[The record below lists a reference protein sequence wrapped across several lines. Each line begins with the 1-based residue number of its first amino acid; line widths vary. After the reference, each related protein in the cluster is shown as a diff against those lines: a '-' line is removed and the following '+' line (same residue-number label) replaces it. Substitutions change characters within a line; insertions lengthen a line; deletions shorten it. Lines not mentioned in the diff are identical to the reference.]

1 MNDTSAQRGFS
12 LIELLVTMSLLAILL
27 AMALPAFSSSRLNTV
42 LRTSANNL
50 LASTHLARGE
60 AIKRNSPVTLCVSA
74 DGLVCGTGDWSQG
87 WIVVSGAEVI
97 HREEAISDLFHIS
110 SAGGTDSYS
119 FQPTGVDSTAGSFT
133 ICRATPVGANER
145 VLTIDAIGRAWVS
158 RTSNAACP

>member
-1 MNDTSAQRGFS
+1 MNTSAQRGFS
-12 LIELLVTMSLLAILL
+12 LIELLVTITVLAILL

-87 WIVVSGAEVI
+87 WIVVSGADVI
-97 HREEAISDLFHIS
+97 QREAPISNQFHIS
-110 SAGGTDSYS
+110 SAGGDSYS

-133 ICRATPVGANER
+133 ICRATPVGTQER

>member
-1 MNDTSAQRGFS
+1 MNDTSSQRGFS
-12 LIELLVTMSLLAILL
+12 LIELLVTITVLAILL
-27 AMALPAFSSSRLNTV
+27 AIALPAFSSSRLNTV
-42 LRTSANNL
+42 LRTSSNNL
-50 LASTHLARGE
+50 LASAHLARGE

-87 WIVVSGAEVI
+87 WIVVSGADVI
-97 HREEAISDLFHIS
+97 QREAAISNQFHIT
-110 SAGGTDSYS
+110 SAGGDSYS

-133 ICRATPVGANER
+133 ICRATPVGTQER

>member
-12 LIELLVTMSLLAILL
+12 LIELMVALSLLAILL
-27 AMALPAFSSSRLNTV
+27 AMALPAFSASRLNTV

-50 LASTHLARGE
+50 LAGAHLARAE
-60 AIKRNSPVTLCVSA
+60 AIKRNSPVTLCVSS
-74 DGLVCGTGDWSQG
+74 DGLVCGAGDWNQG
-87 WIVVSGAEVI
+87 WIVASGADVI
-97 HREEAISDLFHIS
+97 HREAAIAGQFHIS
-110 SAGGTDSYS
+110 SAGGDSYS

-133 ICRATPVGANER
+133 ICRATPVGTHER

>member
-12 LIELLVTMSLLAILL
+12 LIELLVTITVLAILL
-27 AMALPAFSSSRLNTV
+27 AMALPAFSSSRLSTV
-42 LRTSANNL
+42 LRTSSNNL
-50 LASTHLARGE
+50 LASAHLARGE

-87 WIVVSGAEVI
+87 WIVVSGADVI
-97 HREEAISDLFHIS
+97 QREAAIPNQFHIS
-110 SAGGTDSYS
+110 SAGGDSYS

-133 ICRATPVGANER
+133 ICRATPVGTQER
-145 VLTIDAIGRAWVS
+145 VVTIDAIGRAWVS